1 MVGEAVVTFPCHFN
15 VLRKGAGTM
24 YALNNNGNFGASP
37 HRGKVYFIKCRDAI
51 KIGFSLNPGMRLGEL
66 QVGSVDEMELVSRV

>member
-1 MVGEAVVTFPCHFN
+1 
-15 VLRKGAGTM
+15 M